1 MGNKHNEYTNEQ
13 KELKKSYYELLSK
26 NFKRHYDDNFDD
38 IFNLNYSLFRKD
50 FEKNFVNQRISERPV
65 VPHFIPWKLFLTQQL
80 NYIAEQNGVLWAHS
94 LSELIS
100 SENFPEQTKFQNLFF
115 YQEYRILTNP
125 KLTIKDEFIPEE
137 FGYINNIKA
146 KDYSNDIDDP
156 LLEPLSLDPLAKK
169 MHANISN
176 KLMSSFLSADSGNS
190 YNSSNKQNPNV
201 EYKYNKTKIKEY
213 MDIFK
218 QHLSIKEHPI
228 NFVII
233 QFINQFIPKVNEVID
248 FYKKYSED
256 NKKGCEEKAEDIIK
270 QLQEFIVLI
279 QLVIKLFYSRSIS
292 YSYFRDEKDEFLNL
306 VCFLVFNNDKLYKK
320 IFELLELKN
329 LENKKKLEEKYQ
341 ILGNLLPEEI
351 GIKERFCLNKK
362 TKDYMETLKKEKESS
377 EDTDKIDSEVKLE
390 NKLTIHINGEEKII
404 ADEEDINPVLEKEKS
419 SEVKGSINDSVNL
432 NRSRLSSDN
441 FKITSESGKLNIFTK
456 DIFKYMDIDP
466 NEPYNEAIIYLRK
479 IIDFKVPLEKLIV
492 VSSTSNLITECV
504 NKYWKSM
511 EKYIKPEMLSIDV
524 DELMTIFIYIIYK
537 CKMPLLFVHADFIN
551 YFVTPATKSSMIGY
565 YYNTLRGS
573 LDFLLEINSK
583 DQFLKESIE

>member
-65 VPHFIPWKLFLTQQL
+65 VSHFISWKFFLTQQL
-80 NYIAEQNGVLWAHS
+80 NIIAEQNGVLWAHS

-176 KLMSSFLSADSGNS
+176 KLMSSFLSADDGNS

-233 QFINQFIPKVNEVID
+233 QFINQFIPKVNEVMLL
-248 FYKKYSED
+248 K
-256 NKKGCEEKAEDIIK
+256 
-270 QLQEFIVLI
+270 
-279 QLVIKLFYSRSIS
+279 SRNG
-292 YSYFRDEKDEFLNL
+292 DNL
-306 VCFLVFNNDKLYKK
+306 V
-320 IFELLELKN
+320 E
-329 LENKKKLEEKYQ
+329 
-341 ILGNLLPEEI
+341 
-351 GIKERFCLNKK
+351 
-362 TKDYMETLKKEKESS
+362 
-377 EDTDKIDSEVKLE
+377 
-390 NKLTIHINGEEKII
+390 
-404 ADEEDINPVLEKEKS
+404 
-419 SEVKGSINDSVNL
+419 
-432 NRSRLSSDN
+432 
-441 FKITSESGKLNIFTK
+441 
-456 DIFKYMDIDP
+456 
-466 NEPYNEAIIYLRK
+466 
-479 IIDFKVPLEKLIV
+479 
-492 VSSTSNLITECV
+492 
-504 NKYWKSM
+504 
-511 EKYIKPEMLSIDV
+511 
-524 DELMTIFIYIIYK
+524 
-537 CKMPLLFVHADFIN
+537 
-551 YFVTPATKSSMIGY
+551 
-565 YYNTLRGS
+565 
-573 LDFLLEINSK
+573 
-583 DQFLKESIE
+583 